1 MASAS
6 RCSQAHA
13 PQLDGGRDQRV
24 LAAELPVEGH
34 RGHVG
39 LADDAVDPDRADA
52 LGLEQG
58 GGRGQ
63 DPFAGSGRHHDG

>member
-1 MASAS
+1 V
-6 RCSQAHA
+6 QPGHA
-13 PQLDGGRDQRV
+13 PLLDGGRDQGV

-39 LADDAVDPDRADA
+39 LADDAVDPDRTDA

-58 GGRGQ
+58 GGRG
-63 DPFAGSGRHHDG
+63 